1 MFLRPTQSLEA
12 LASAVRAG
20 DLKAQTLVEEAVAAH
35 ETREP
40 PLNAYVEWDTD
51 AALRQAKRIDRRV
64 ASGDDPG
71 PLAGIPVSVKDLYG
85 VEGFR
90 TRAGTPLELPSE
102 WERPGPFIAGLAAAG
117 AVFMGKTHTVEMAFG
132 GVGINPHRGT
142 PVNPWDPSEHRV
154 PGGSSSGAG
163 VSLWE
168 GSALVALG
176 TDTGGSIRIPA
187 SATGVAGHKT
197 TAGRWSTEGVVP
209 LSQTLDTVGALTR
222 TVLDSAYFFSLVDG
236 TAVPERRIGELRVG
250 HPAAT
255 ACWSTSQDDVVRVVR
270 KALDTLKA
278 RGATVTEIAVPEL
291 DRATEAYLT
300 SGIAAAE
307 CAAFLRRCLP
317 SAYAGLDA
325 TVGSR
330 LSSALDMKAADYL
343 DALAERRA
351 LARAVEARFEG
362 LDLLVSPTLPIT
374 PPTVTSLGRLEDY
387 FEANRRML
395 SNTCPASYL
404 GLCALSVPVGL
415 DDSGMPVGMQL
426 MAPGGQDPGLLGWGV
441 AIEGALGA
449 APTLLRSPGGAPQSG
464 RRS

>member
-1 MFLRPTQSLEA
+1 MLLRPTQSLEA

-20 DLKAQTLVEEAVAAH
+20 ELRAQALVEEAVAAH
-35 ETREP
+35 ETLGHR
-40 PLNAYVEWDTD
+40 LNAYVEWGGEE
-51 AALRQAKRIDRRV
+51 ALRQAKRIDQRV

-90 TRAGTPLELPSE
+90 TRAGTPAELPGA
-102 WERPGPFIAGLAAAG
+102 WETSGPFIAGLAEAG

-142 PVNPWDPSEHRV
+142 PVNPWDASKHRV

-222 TVLDSAYFFSLVDG
+222 TVLDSAYFFSAVDG
-236 TAVPERRIGELRVG
+236 TTVPECLIGQLRIGVPIE
-250 HPAAT
+250 T
-255 ACWSTSQDDVVRVVR
+255 ASWSASQEDVARVVADAVE
-270 KALDTLKA
+270 ALRTS
-278 RGATVTEIAVPEL
+278 GATVIEVDAPEL
-291 DRATEAYLT
+291 DQATEAYMT

-307 CAAFLRRCLP
+307 CAAFLRRSLP
-317 SAYAGLDA
+317 SVHASLDP
-325 TVGSR
+325 TVGAR

-343 DALAERRA
+343 DALARRKA
-351 LARAVEARFEG
+351 LAQLMVTRFEDV
-362 LDLLVSPTLPIT
+362 DLLVSPTLPMT
-374 PPTVTSLGRLEDY
+374 PPTVSSLAHLEDY
-387 FEANRRML
+387 FQANRRML

-404 GLCALSVPVGL
+404 GLCALSLPVGL
-415 DDSGMPVGMQL
+415 DDCGMPVGMQL
-426 MAPGGQDPGLLGWGV
+426 MAPGGLDPSLLGWGM
-441 AIEGALGA
+441 AIEGTLGTA
-449 APTLLRSPGGAPQSG
+449 TTLLGTPGRTPP
-464 RRS
+464 